1 MGLDSPETLQ
11 LYNTLTDRKE
21 PFEPVFGDEVRMYVC
36 GPTVYDVCHL
46 GHGRSYVVFDVLAR
60 YLRWLGYR
68 VRLVINFTDVEE
80 RITEKAEGIGMDP
93 LEFADGKISE
103 FFEVM
108 DGLGIKRADEYP
120 RVSAYVPQMID
131 VVGRLMELGYA
142 YPLGKKIFLDV
153 AKAGR
158 YGDLLHANPE
168 EALVDDRQ
176 IENMEPGRRS
186 TFDFEIWDGT
196 VTKDP
201 IWDSPWGPGRIG
213 WHVECYV
220 MSRVLA
226 HPQDIKGGGLDLIF
240 PHHESTKLVASALG
254 EELSRFYVHNAFM
267 TFNERKMS
275 KSRGVY
281 VPIKE
286 AMEEFSP
293 GSLRYFILSTHYRKN
308 LDYSRKAIRSSEQK
322 LDLVRRSAKRL
333 LTVKQPTG
341 PDDGRL
347 LEAAESLRTSF
358 HPSMR
363 DDLDTPAALDALV
376 QFARA
381 SEGLDVGQRSAEV
394 AREMVTEAGG
404 ILGFDW

>member
-1 MGLDSPETLQ
+1 
-11 LYNTLTDRKE
+11 
-21 PFEPVFGDEVRMYVC
+21 
-36 GPTVYDVCHL
+36 
-46 GHGRSYVVFDVLAR
+46 
-60 YLRWLGYR
+60 
-68 VRLVINFTDVEE
+68 
-80 RITEKAEGIGMDP
+80 
-93 LEFADGKISE
+93 
-103 FFEVM
+103 
-108 DGLGIKRADEYP
+108 
-120 RVSAYVPQMID
+120 
-131 VVGRLMELGYA
+131 
-142 YPLGKKIFLDV
+142 
-153 AKAGR
+153 
-158 YGDLLHANPE
+158 
-168 EALVDDRQ
+168 
-176 IENMEPGRRS
+176 
-186 TFDFEIWDGT
+186 
-196 VTKDP
+196 
-201 IWDSPWGPGRIG
+201 
-213 WHVECYV
+213 
-220 MSRVLA
+220 MSRVLG
-226 HPQDIKGGGLDLIF
+226 HPLDIKGGGLDLIF

-363 DDLDTPAALDALV
+363 DDLDTPAALGALV